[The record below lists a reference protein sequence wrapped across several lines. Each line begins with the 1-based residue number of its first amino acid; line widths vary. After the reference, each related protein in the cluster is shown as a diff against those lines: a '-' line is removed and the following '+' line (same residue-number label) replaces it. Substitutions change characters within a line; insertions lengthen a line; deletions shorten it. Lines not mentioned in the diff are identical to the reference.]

1 MNNSFVHLHVHSEYS
16 IADGILRINDVVSR
30 AASLGMPAL
39 ALTEINNLFSVI
51 KFYRAAESFG
61 VKPIIGSELSIIDNN
76 NPDNSTNLLL
86 LCQDLT
92 GYHNLCSLI
101 SRSYIEGQ
109 IHGKPYVN
117 KKWII
122 DKSDGLIAINPA
134 FNSNISRSLIMGN
147 LDEACSETDAWL
159 NIFADRYYQEVTR
172 CSRKGEYELAE
183 SLIYLSGKMSIPAV
197 ASNDVRFMEREDYQA
212 HEVRVCIYQGRTLAD
227 NRRASSYSE
236 EQYLRR
242 PEEMYEL
249 FSDYPQLLDNSVLIA
264 QRCNL
269 ELELDKPNMPDFPV
283 PESYTQNDLL
293 VEESRRGLEE
303 RVLVRAAERHQQV
316 DKNNYEKRLN
326 RELDVITSM
335 GFSGYFLI
343 VADFIQWAKSQ
354 NIPVGPGR
362 GSGAGSLVAY
372 ALGITALDPLD
383 YDLLFERFL
392 NPERVSLPDF
402 DIDFCMERRDEVIS
416 YVAERYGRDKVSQI
430 ITYGSMAAKAVVRD
444 VGRALG
450 HPYGYVDQIAKLI
463 PFEIGMTLSR
473 ALEEDESLRYRY
485 KNEEDV
491 AILIDLALKL
501 EGICRNAGR
510 HAGGVVISPKPL
522 TEYMPL
528 YTEQDGASTVT
539 QFDMGDVEAIG
550 LVKFDF
556 LGLRTLTIIDWAVQ
570 NINKKLRNNHEN
582 EIDITSIPL
591 DDDKTY
597 KLIQSTKT
605 MAVFQLESE
614 GMRKL
619 IKRLQPDSF
628 EDLIALV
635 ALFRPGPLQSGMVD
649 DFVDRKHG
657 KAVIHYP
664 HNTLESILKP
674 TYGVILY
681 QEQVMQIAQE
691 LSGYT
696 LGSADLLRRAMGK
709 KKAEE
714 MAKQREYFINGA
726 IEKGVDQST
735 AAYIFDLM
743 EKFAGYGF
751 NKSHSAAYAL
761 VSYQTAWLKT
771 HYPSAFM
778 AAVLSSDM
786 DNTDKVVSLCE
797 ELSRLD
803 IELRPPCVNTSCYE
817 FSVADDDSV
826 IYGLG
831 AIKGVGY
838 SAIDAIL
845 NAREVSAFRDIFDF
859 CRRCDLRKVNRR
871 TIEALIRCGAMD
883 MLASSRS
890 YIMSCLDKA
899 IHMAEQT
906 NSNNLLGQ
914 NDLFGLD
921 NTETT
926 ESAGYINSYY
936 DEWSEYERLKGEK
949 DTLGFYF
956 TGHPIT
962 QHEPELL
969 QFLTARLYQLQ
980 PGDSIVTI
988 AGYISNIRTRTSR
1001 RGRMAEITLDD
1012 KTARVPVTVH
1022 ADAYQK
1028 YRSLLN
1034 KDQLVVIKGRVDSD
1048 DFYDLGYTV
1057 TVNEMYDLISVR
1069 NNFGAL
1075 LIIVDTENGDIANL
1089 NGYLSELLQSHWGD
1103 SCRVAID
1110 YINQKA
1116 VSRIWLGDSWKVFID
1131 DNLLSYLRSCLGD
1144 DNVKIIYKTL
1154 N

>member
-1 MNNSFVHLHVHSEYS
+1 
-16 IADGILRINDVVSR
+16 
-30 AASLGMPAL
+30 MPAL
-39 ALTEINNLFSVI
+39 ALTEISNLFSVI
-51 KFYRAAESFG
+51 KFYRASENADI
-61 VKPIIGSELSIIDNN
+61 KPIIGSEVTVIEDNDTN
-76 NPDNSTNLLL
+76 DPTNLLL
-86 LCQDLT
+86 LCQNLT
-92 GYHNLCSLI
+92 GYHNLCALLSH
-101 SRSYIEGQ
+101 SYTQGQ
-109 IHGKPYVN
+109 IQGKPYIN
-117 KKWII
+117 KKWIV
-122 DKSDGLIAINPA
+122 DRNEGLIAINPA
-134 FNSNISRSLIMGN
+134 YKSKVSRHLVSGN
-147 LDEACSETDAWL
+147 LDEACNEAESWL
-159 NIFADRYYQEVTR
+159 NIFTDRYYQEVTR
-172 CSRKGEYELAE
+172 CNRLGESGLAE
-183 SLIYLSGKMSIPAV
+183 NLIYLAGKMSIPAV
-197 ASNDVRFMEREDYQA
+197 ASNDVRFMHKEDYQA
-212 HEVRVCIYQGRTLAD
+212 HEVRVCIYEGHTLAD
-227 NRRASSYSE
+227 TRRISSYSHD
-236 EQYLRR
+236 QYLRS
-242 PEEMYEL
+242 PGEMYEL
-249 FSDYPQLLDNSVLIA
+249 FSDCPQLVENSVLIA

-269 ELELDKPNMPDFPV
+269 ELELDKPNMPDYPV
-283 PESYTQNDLL
+283 PETYAQNDML
-293 VEESRRGLEE
+293 VEESWRGLEE
-303 RVLVRAAERHQQV
+303 QVLARAVERNENV
-316 DKNNYEKRLN
+316 DRNKYEERLK

-343 VADFIQWAKSQ
+343 VADFIQWAKSE

-372 ALGITALDPLD
+372 TLGITALDPLD

-402 DIDFCMERRDEVIS
+402 DIDFCMERRDEVIT

-473 ALEEDESLRYRY
+473 ALEEDESLKERYN
-485 KNEEDV
+485 NEEDV

-501 EGICRNAGR
+501 EGICRNAGK

-522 TEYMPL
+522 TQYMPL
-528 YTEQDGASTVT
+528 YAEQGSTSTVT

-556 LGLRTLTIIDWAVQ
+556 LGLRTLTIIEWAVQ
-570 NINKKLRNNHEN
+570 NVNKKLRDNNEP

-591 DDDKTY
+591 NDIDTY

-649 DFVDRKHG
+649 DFIDRKHG
-657 KAVIHYP
+657 KSAIHYP
-664 HNTLESILKP
+664 HNSLEPILQP

-681 QEQVMQIAQE
+681 QEQVMQIAQV

-696 LGSADLLRRAMGK
+696 LGAADLLRRAMGK

-714 MAKQREYFINGA
+714 MAKQREYFVNGA
-726 IEKGVDQST
+726 TEKGVDQSS

-797 ELSRLD
+797 ELSR
-803 IELRPPCVNTSCYE
+803 IGIKLRPPCVNTSNYE
-817 FSVADDDSV
+817 FSVAEDDSV

-831 AIKGVGY
+831 AIKGVGHG
-838 SAIDAIL
+838 AIDAIL
-845 NAREVSAFRDIFDF
+845 NVRAVSPFRDIFDF

-871 TIEALIRCGAMD
+871 TIEALIKSGAMD
-883 MLASSRS
+883 ILSSSRS
-890 YIMSCLDKA
+890 YLLSCLDNA
-899 IHMAEQT
+899 IHLAEQT
-906 NSNNLLGQ
+906 RNNNLLGQ

-921 NTETT
+921 NSETQ
-926 ESAGYINSYY
+926 ESSDYININYN
-936 DEWSEYERLKGEK
+936 EWTEYERLKGEK

-962 QHEPELL
+962 QYEPELS

-980 PGDSIVTI
+980 PGDHAVTV
-988 AGYISNIRTRTSR
+988 AGYISNIRTRTGR

-1012 KTARVPVTVH
+1012 KTARVPVIVH
-1022 ADAYQK
+1022 ADTYQK
-1028 YRSLLN
+1028 YRSLLV
-1034 KDQLVVIKGRVDSD
+1034 KDQLILIRGRVDSD
-1048 DFYDLGYTV
+1048 DFYELGYTV
-1057 TVNEMYDLISVR
+1057 TVNEMFDLNSVR
-1069 NNFGAL
+1069 NNYGTLL
-1075 LIIVDTENGDIANL
+1075 LIFDAANSNITNL
-1089 NGYLSELLQSHWGD
+1089 AAYLRNILQYNWSD
-1103 SCRVAID
+1103 ACRVAID
-1110 YINQKA
+1110 YVNQEA
-1116 VSRIWLGDSWKVFID
+1116 VSRIWLGDSWKVYID
-1131 DNLLSYLRSCLGD
+1131 DNLLTSLRSSLGD
-1144 DNVKIIYKTL
+1144 ENVKIIYRSL